1 MHSKI
6 SVVIPIYNEEG
17 NIINLIDELIP
28 IVDKI
33 GGEIIIVDDNSND
46 ASRDLIL
53 KKKNNVNIE
62 ILLLQHAKQYG
73 QSAGL
78 LTGIK
83 AAKNDLIVTLDGD
96 GQNDPKDITSMLK
109 VWEDNNENSYLLVIG
124 HRQNRQDNWSRRYAS
139 LMAKRFRKF
148 ILKDS
153 TPDSGCGIKVFSRN
167 LFLSLPYFDHIHRF
181 LPALTRRH
189 GGSVISHIVSHRNR
203 SSGVSKYSNWQRF
216 RVGMIITNNINL
228 AKKAKYY
235 SFRFLVFFFTW
246 WSYFICI
253 CNL

>member
-216 RVGMIITNNINL
+216 RVGLIDLYGVSWLI
-228 AKKAKYY
+228 KRS
-235 SFRFLVFFFTW
+235 SFP
-246 WSYFICI
+246 IKI
-253 CNL
+253 KDEDK

>member
-28 IVDKI
+28 VVDKI

-46 ASRDLIL
+46 TSRDLIL

-62 ILLLQHAKQYG
+62 ILLLEHAKQYG

-96 GQNDPKDITSMLK
+96 GQNDPKDINSMLK

-216 RVGMIITNNINL
+216 RVGLIDLYGVSWLI
-228 AKKAKYY
+228 KRS
-235 SFRFLVFFFTW
+235 SFPIKLKDEDK
-246 WSYFICI
+246 
-253 CNL
+253 

>member
-109 VWEDNNENSYLLVIG
+109 VWEENNENSYLLVIG
-124 HRQNRQDNWSRRYAS
+124 HRQNRKDNWSRRYAS

-216 RVGMIITNNINL
+216 RVGLIDLYGVSWLI
-228 AKKAKYY
+228 KRS
-235 SFRFLVFFFTW
+235 SFPIKLKDEDK
-246 WSYFICI
+246 
-253 CNL
+253 

>member
-28 IVDKI
+28 IIDKI

-62 ILLLQHAKQYG
+62 ILLLEHAKQYG

-109 VWEDNNENSYLLVIG
+109 IWEDNNENSCLLVIG

-148 ILKDS
+148 ILKDI

-216 RVGMIITNNINL
+216 RVGLIDLYGVSWLI
-228 AKKAKYY
+228 KRS
-235 SFRFLVFFFTW
+235 SFPIKLKDEEK
-246 WSYFICI
+246 
-253 CNL
+253 

>member
-46 ASRDLIL
+46 ASRDLVL

-109 VWEDNNENSYLLVIG
+109 VWENNNENSYLLVIG

-139 LMAKRFRKF
+139 VMAKRFRKF
-148 ILKDS
+148 ILKDI

-216 RVGMIITNNINL
+216 RVGLIDLYGVSWLI
-228 AKKAKYY
+228 KRS
-235 SFRFLVFFFTW
+235 SFPIKLKDEDK
-246 WSYFICI
+246 
-253 CNL
+253 

>member
-53 KKKNNVNIE
+53 KKKNNVNTE
-62 ILLLQHAKQYG
+62 ILLLKHSKQYG

-96 GQNDPKDITSMLK
+96 GQNDPKDIISMLK

-216 RVGMIITNNINL
+216 RVGLIDLYGVSWLI
-228 AKKAKYY
+228 KRS
-235 SFRFLVFFFTW
+235 SFPIKLKDEDK
-246 WSYFICI
+246 
-253 CNL
+253 